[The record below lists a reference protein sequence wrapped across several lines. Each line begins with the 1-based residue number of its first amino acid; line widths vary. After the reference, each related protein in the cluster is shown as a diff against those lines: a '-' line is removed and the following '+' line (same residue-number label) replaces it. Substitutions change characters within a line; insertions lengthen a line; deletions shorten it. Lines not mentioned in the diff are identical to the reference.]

1 VFIVEVSGAVKEE
14 GVRSTEVVSS
24 TDILSIVEALLFVSD
39 EPLSVD
45 KLVQVLEGVDR
56 AAVFQ
61 LMEELRIRFNSNGG
75 PVVLREIDGG
85 FQLCTHPRYAP
96 WVKRLSSVRTNSK
109 LSRPALETLAIV
121 AYKQPVTRVEI
132 ESVRGVACA
141 GVLAMLLEKRLIRI
155 AGRQDAPGKPLL
167 YRTTAEFV
175 RHFGLRSLKDL
186 PKISELKELY

>member
-1 VFIVEVSGAVKEE
+1 VSVIGAVKEE
-14 GVRSTEVVSS
+14 KVRSTEFVSS
-24 TDILSIVEALLFVSD
+24 TDVLSIVEALLFVSD
-39 EPLSVD
+39 GPLSVD

-56 AAVFQ
+56 AGVCQ
-61 LMEELRIRFNSNGG
+61 LVEELRIRFNSNGG

-109 LSRPALETLAIV
+109 LSRAALETLAIV

-132 ESVRGVACA
+132 ESVRGVSCA
-141 GVLAMLLEKRLIRI
+141 GVLALLLEKRLVKI

-167 YRTTAEFV
+167 YRTTTEFV

-186 PKISELKELY
+186 PKISDLKELY

>member
-1 VFIVEVSGAVKEE
+1 MSVSGAVKEE
-14 GVRSTEVVSS
+14 KVRSTEFVSS
-24 TDILSIVEALLFVSD
+24 TDVLSIVEALLFVSD
-39 EPLSVD
+39 GPLSVD

-56 AAVFQ
+56 AAVCQ
-61 LMEELRIRFNSNGG
+61 LVEELRIRFNSNGG

-96 WVKRLSSVRTNSK
+96 WVKRLSSVRTNSR
-109 LSRPALETLAIV
+109 LSRAALETLAIV

-132 ESVRGVACA
+132 ESVRGVSCS
-141 GVLAMLLEKRLIRI
+141 GVLALLLEKRLVKI

-167 YRTTAEFV
+167 YRTTTEFV

>member
-1 VFIVEVSGAVKEE
+1 VSVIGAVKEE
-14 GVRSTEVVSS
+14 KVRSTEFVSS
-24 TDILSIVEALLFVSD
+24 TDVLSIVEALLFVSD
-39 EPLSVD
+39 GPLSVD

-56 AAVFQ
+56 AGVCQ
-61 LMEELRIRFNSNGG
+61 LVEELRIRFNSNGG

-109 LSRPALETLAIV
+109 LSRAALETLAIV

-132 ESVRGVACA
+132 ESVRGVSCA
-141 GVLAMLLEKRLIRI
+141 GVLALLLEKRLVKI

-167 YRTTAEFV
+167 YRTTTEFV